1 LSSPSNTASTS
12 TPPHDHQQGEQAEEE
27 ELTNVRLKIG
37 DSSLKKL
44 QTAKYHRKRLAIHS
58 LQNERKLILLL
69 CIHNM
74 ITLSLSFQI

>member
-12 TPPHDHQQGEQAEEE
+12 TPHDHQQGEQAEEE

-44 QTAKYHRKRLAIHS
+44 QTAKIIG
-58 LQNERKLILLL
+58 NG
-69 CIHNM
+69 
-74 ITLSLSFQI
+74 